1 MTSLNDDD
9 SRTIC
14 GMGVRRRALG
24 LKPSRILGLAR
35 FSNEKISNVLL
46 WAPSLVFLFF
56 IIIPLA
62 AIFYNL
68 DATKVIL
75 ELQNPEVVDALSLG
89 AVTSSLASFLSFL
102 FGVPTAY
109 LLATRN
115 FMGKSIFDAVMDV
128 PMVLPPAVA
137 GLALL
142 LAFAPRGLLGPELRQ
157 LGIILPGSTLAVVLS
172 QFFVAS
178 PFVLRS
184 SKAAFENV
192 DKKLVDSARLLN
204 PSSFGVFF
212 TVTLPLAAN
221 GVVAGLVM
229 TWARAMGEFG
239 ATLMFAG
246 NLPGVTQ
253 TMPLAIYMLMAED
266 PLASNVLSAILVVT
280 SFTILIMFRLLGSGK
295 NVRYYDQ
302 T

>member
-1 MTSLNDDD
+1 M
-9 SRTIC
+9 
-14 GMGVRRRALG
+14 
-24 LKPSRILGLAR
+24 KPSRAPAR
-35 FSNEKISNVLL
+35 FTDENTSKLLL
-46 WAPSLVFLFF
+46 WIPSLLFLLF

-62 AIFYNL
+62 AVFYNL
-68 DATKVIL
+68 DATEVIL
-75 ELQNPEVVDALSLG
+75 ELQNPGVIDALSLG
-89 AVTSSLASFLSFL
+89 VVTSLFATFLSFL

-109 LLATRN
+109 LLASRN
-115 FMGKSIFDAVMDV
+115 FMGKAFLDAVIDV
-128 PMVLPPAVA
+128 PMILPPAVA

-192 DKKLVDSARLLN
+192 DQKLVDSARLLN
-204 PSSFGVFF
+204 PSRFSVFF
-212 TVTLPLAAN
+212 TIILPLAMN
-221 GVVAGLVM
+221 GVLAGLLM

-280 SFTILIMFRLLGSGK
+280 SFAILIMFRLLGSGK
-295 NVRYYDQ
+295 KLNYHDQ
-302 T
+302 A

>member
-1 MTSLNDDD
+1 MKS
-9 SRTIC
+9 SR
-14 GMGVRRRALG
+14 R
-24 LKPSRILGLAR
+24 PAR
-35 FSNEKISNVLL
+35 LTDENVSKLLL
-46 WAPSLVFLFF
+46 WTPSLLFLLF
-56 IIIPLA
+56 IGIPLIA
-62 AIFYNL
+62 VFYNL
-68 DATKVIL
+68 DATKIAV
-75 ELQNPEVVDALSLG
+75 ELRNPEIISALSLG
-89 AVTSSLASFLSFL
+89 LVTSLLATLVSFV

-109 LLATRN
+109 LLATRH
-115 FMGKSIFDAVMDV
+115 FVGKRIFDAILDV
-128 PMVLPPAVA
+128 PIVLPPAVA

-157 LGIILPGSTLAVVLS
+157 IGIILPGSTLAVVLS

-192 DKKLVDSARLLN
+192 DKKLIDSARLLN
-204 PSSFGVFF
+204 PSRFSVFF
-212 TVTLPLAAN
+212 TVTLPLAAT
-221 GVVAGLVM
+221 GVLAGLIM

-280 SFTILIMFRLLGSGK
+280 SFSILIIFRLLGRGK
-295 NVRYYDQ
+295 NVHYYDQ

>member
-1 MTSLNDDD
+1 M
-9 SRTIC
+9 
-14 GMGVRRRALG
+14 
-24 LKPSRILGLAR
+24 KPSYTPRPPR
-35 FSNEKISNVLL
+35 FTDENTSKLLL
-46 WAPSLVFLFF
+46 WTPFLLFLIF

-62 AIFYNL
+62 AVFCNL
-68 DATKVIL
+68 DATKIAL
-75 ELQNPEVVDALSLG
+75 ESRNPEIIDALSLG
-89 AVTSSLASFLSFL
+89 LVTSLLAAFVSFV

-115 FMGKSIFDAVMDV
+115 FMGKSIFDAVLDV

-157 LGIILPGSTLAVVLS
+157 LGIVLPGSTLAVVLS

-184 SKAAFENV
+184 SKAAFEKV

-204 PSSFGVFF
+204 PSRFSVFF

-221 GVVAGLVM
+221 GVLAGLVM

-280 SFTILIMFRLLGSGK
+280 SFSILVIFRLLGRGGR
-295 NVRYYDQ
+295 VHYYDQ
-302 T
+302 A

>member
-1 MTSLNDDD
+1 VG
-9 SRTIC
+9 R
-14 GMGVRRRALG
+14 GKVR
-24 LKPSRILGLAR
+24 LKPDRPFGPAR
-35 FSNEKISNVLL
+35 FTDGTAKLLL
-46 WAPSLVFLFF
+46 WAPSLVFVLF
-56 IIIPLA
+56 IVIPLVA
-62 AIFYNL
+62 VFYNL
-68 DATKVIL
+68 DVTRVIV
-75 ELQNPEVVDALSLG
+75 ELQNPEVISALSLG
-89 AVTSSLASFLSFL
+89 LATSLLSTLVSFAFA
-102 FGVPTAY
+102 VPTAY

-115 FMGKSIFDAVMDV
+115 FAGKSFMDAVLDM
-128 PMVLPPAVA
+128 PMILPPAVA

-142 LAFAPRGLLGPELRQ
+142 LAFAPRGLLGPELLR
-157 LGIILPGSTLAVVLS
+157 LGIILPGSTVAVVLS
-172 QFFVAS
+172 QLFVAS

-204 PSSFGVFF
+204 PSRFSVFI

-221 GVVAGLVM
+221 GVLAGLVM

-266 PLASNVLSAILVVT
+266 PLASNVLSAILVII
-280 SFTILIMFRLLGSGK
+280 SFSILVVFKWLGRGNKAHLL
-295 NVRYYDQ
+295 
-302 T
+302 

>member
-1 MTSLNDDD
+1 M
-9 SRTIC
+9 
-14 GMGVRRRALG
+14 
-24 LKPSRILGLAR
+24 
-35 FSNEKISNVLL
+35 
-46 WAPSLVFLFF
+46 
-56 IIIPLA
+56 IPLA

-68 DATKVIL
+68 DATKIVL
-75 ELQNPEVVDALSLG
+75 ELQNPDVIDALTLGLITSLFS
-89 AVTSSLASFLSFL
+89 ASVSLVFAI
-102 FGVPTAY
+102 PTAY

-115 FMGKSIFDAVMDV
+115 FRGRAILDAVFDV
-128 PMVLPPAVA
+128 PMILPPAVA

-142 LAFAPRGLLGPELRQ
+142 LAFAPRGLLGPGLRQ
-157 LGIILPGSTLAVVLS
+157 FGIILPGSTLAVILS

-184 SKAAFENV
+184 AKAAFENI

-204 PSSFGVFF
+204 PSRRDVFF

-221 GVVAGLVM
+221 GVLAGLVM

-253 TMPLAIYMLMAED
+253 TMPLAIYVLMTED
-266 PLASNVLSAILVVT
+266 PLASNVLSAILVIA
-280 SFTILIMFRLLGSGK
+280 SFSILIVFRLLGRR
-295 NVRYYDQ
+295 NVHFYDQ
-302 T
+302 A

>member
-1 MTSLNDDD
+1 MRSARIKQSWFTNGTVP
-9 SRTIC
+9 R
-14 GMGVRRRALG
+14 VALWI
-24 LKPSRILGLAR
+24 PA
-35 FSNEKISNVLL
+35 LL
-46 WAPSLVFLFF
+46 FLFF
-56 IIIPLA
+56 IIIPLTA
-62 AIFYNL
+62 VFYNL
-68 DATKVIL
+68 DVTKML
-75 ELQNPEVVDALSLG
+75 LGLQNAEVIDALSLG
-89 AVTSSLASFLSFL
+89 IVTSLFSSCVSFVFA
-102 FGVPTAY
+102 VPTAY

-115 FMGKSIFDAVMDV
+115 FRGKSIFDAVFDV
-128 PMVLPPAVA
+128 PMILPPAVA

-192 DKKLVDSARLLN
+192 DRKLVDSARLLN
-204 PSSFGVFF
+204 PSSFGVFL

-221 GVVAGLVM
+221 GVLAGLVM

-280 SFTILIMFRLLGSGK
+280 SFSILMVFRLLGRGK
-295 NVRYYDQ
+295 SMHFYDQ

>member
-1 MTSLNDDD
+1 MQTNYPPRLTQFPSMNKSKVLLWILPLTFLLFIVIPLVAVFYYLNPTKIAVELRNPSIVD
-9 SRTIC
+9 
-14 GMGVRRRALG
+14 ALG
-24 LKPSRILGLAR
+24 LGL
-35 FSNEKISNVLL
+35 VT
-46 WAPSLVFLFF
+46 SL
-56 IIIPLA
+56 LA
-62 AIFYNL
+62 AC
-68 DATKVIL
+68 V
-75 ELQNPEVVDALSLG
+75 
-89 AVTSSLASFLSFL
+89 SFV

-115 FMGKSIFDAVMDV
+115 FKGKTLIDTIFDV

-142 LAFAPRGLLGPELRQ
+142 LAFAPRGLLGPELKQ
-157 LGIILPGSTLAVVLS
+157 LGIILPGSTIAVVLS

-192 DKKLVDSARLLN
+192 DKKLIDSARLLN
-204 PSSFGVFF
+204 PSRFGVFF
-212 TVTLPLAAN
+212 TITLPLAAN
-221 GVVAGLVM
+221 GVLAGLAM

-280 SFTILIMFRLLGSGK
+280 SFSILIIFRLLERGK
-295 NVRYYDQ
+295 KGQPFDQ

>member
-1 MTSLNDDD
+1 MGIW
-9 SRTIC
+9 RT
-14 GMGVRRRALG
+14 AK
-24 LKPSRILGLAR
+24 LKASRILGLSR
-35 FSNEKISNVLL
+35 FSNESTSNVILG
-46 WAPSLVFLFF
+46 APSLVFLFF

-62 AIFYNL
+62 AVFYNL

-75 ELQNPEVVDALSLG
+75 ELQNPQVLDALSLG
-89 AVTSSLASFLSFL
+89 AVTASLASFLSFL

-115 FMGKSIFDAVMDV
+115 FMGKSVVDAVLDV
-128 PMVLPPAVA
+128 PMILPPAVA

-178 PFVLRS
+178 PFILRS

-204 PSSFGVFF
+204 PSRLGVFL

-221 GVVAGLVM
+221 GVVAGFVM
-229 TWARAMGEFG
+229 TWARAIGEFG

-266 PLASNVLSAILVVT
+266 PLASNVLSAILVAT
-280 SFTILIMFRLLGSGK
+280 SFTLLIMFRLLSSRK
-295 NVRYYDQ
+295 KVRYHDQ
-302 T
+302 A

>member
-1 MTSLNDDD
+1 LQTSYPPRLTRFACVNKSKVLLWILPLTFLLFIVIPLMAVFYYLNPTKIAVELRNPSIVD
-9 SRTIC
+9 
-14 GMGVRRRALG
+14 ALG
-24 LKPSRILGLAR
+24 LGLVT
-35 FSNEKISNVLL
+35 SLL
-46 WAPSLVFLFF
+46 AAFVSLV
-56 IIIPLA
+56 
-62 AIFYNL
+62 
-68 DATKVIL
+68 
-75 ELQNPEVVDALSLG
+75 
-89 AVTSSLASFLSFL
+89 

-109 LLATRN
+109 LLATRD
-115 FMGKSIFDAVMDV
+115 FKGKTIFDTIFDV

-142 LAFAPRGLLGPELRQ
+142 LAFAPRGLLGPELKQ
-157 LGIILPGSTLAVVLS
+157 LGIILPGSTIAVVLS

-192 DKKLVDSARLLN
+192 DKKLIDSARLLN
-204 PSSFGVFF
+204 PSRFGVFF
-212 TVTLPLAAN
+212 TITLPLAAN
-221 GVVAGLVM
+221 GVLAGLVM

-280 SFTILIMFRLLGSGK
+280 SFSILIIFRLLERGK
-295 NVRYYDQ
+295 KGQPFDQ

>member
-1 MTSLNDDD
+1 LRSARIKQSWFTNGTVP
-9 SRTIC
+9 R
-14 GMGVRRRALG
+14 VALWI
-24 LKPSRILGLAR
+24 PA
-35 FSNEKISNVLL
+35 LL
-46 WAPSLVFLFF
+46 FLFF
-56 IIIPLA
+56 IIIPLTA
-62 AIFYNL
+62 VFYNL
-68 DATKVIL
+68 DGTKVL
-75 ELQNPEVVDALSLG
+75 LGLQNAEVINALSLG
-89 AVTSSLASFLSFL
+89 IVTSLFSSCVSFVFA
-102 FGVPTAY
+102 VPTAY

-115 FMGKSIFDAVMDV
+115 FRGKSIFDAVFDV
-128 PMVLPPAVA
+128 PMILPPAVA

-157 LGIILPGSTLAVVLS
+157 LGVILPGSTLAVVLS

-192 DKKLVDSARLLN
+192 DRKLVDSARLLN
-204 PSSFGVFF
+204 PSSFGVFL

-221 GVVAGLVM
+221 GVLAGLVM

-266 PLASNVLSAILVVT
+266 PLASNVLSAILGVT
-280 SFTILIMFRLLGSGK
+280 SFSILVVFRLLGRGK
-295 NVRYYDQ
+295 SMHFYDQ

>member
-1 MTSLNDDD
+1 MVLWTP
-9 SRTIC
+9 
-14 GMGVRRRALG
+14 AL
-24 LKPSRILGLAR
+24 L
-35 FSNEKISNVLL
+35 FLL
-46 WAPSLVFLFF
+46 F
-56 IIIPLA
+56 IMIPLA

-68 DATKVIL
+68 DATKIVL
-75 ELQNPEVVDALSLG
+75 ELQNPDVIDALSLG
-89 AVTSSLASFLSFL
+89 LLTSLFSTSVSLL
-102 FGVPTAY
+102 FAVPTAY

-115 FMGKSIFDAVMDV
+115 FRGKAILDAVFDV
-128 PMVLPPAVA
+128 PMILPPAVA

-157 LGIILPGSTLAVVLS
+157 FGIILPGSTLAVVLS

-184 SKAAFENV
+184 SKVAFENI

-204 PSSFGVFF
+204 PSRAGVFF

-221 GVVAGLVM
+221 GVIAGLVM

-253 TMPLAIYMLMAED
+253 TMPLAIYVLMAED
-266 PLASNVLSAILVVT
+266 PLASNVLSAILVIA
-280 SFTILIMFRLLGSGK
+280 SFSILIVFRLLGRR
-295 NVRYYDQ
+295 NVHFYDQ
-302 T
+302 A